1 MEERRTDYPRI
12 LEKLDEIK
20 SGQEDNKVEVKRIAT
35 LVEERNN
42 TAIIWRDNVCKKFD
56 KIFEWL
62 EKLPCKER
70 GEMYKHIAL
79 TRKLIWGAIAITF
92 GILVSHIGWK

>member
-20 SGQEDNKVEVKRIAT
+20 SGQEETRVETKRIAT
-35 LVEERNN
+35 LVEERNTSAN
-42 TAIIWRDNVCKKFD
+42 VWRDSVCKKFD

-70 GEMYKHIAL
+70 GEMYKHLNL
-79 TRKLIWGAIAITF
+79 TRKLIWGAIGITF
-92 GILVSHIGWK
+92 ALVVSHLGWK